1 MRHFSLSNN
10 TIHALPNA
18 NPDQKKQ
25 LIPLFLQTV
34 AFPLHGM
41 GHLITVTPSKQPL
54 TGEHHETI

>member
-1 MRHFSLSNN
+1 MQNFSLGNN
-10 TIHALPNA
+10 TIHTSPSAD
-18 NPDQKKQ
+18 PDQKKQ

-41 GHLITVTPSKQPL
+41 EHLITVTPSKQPL